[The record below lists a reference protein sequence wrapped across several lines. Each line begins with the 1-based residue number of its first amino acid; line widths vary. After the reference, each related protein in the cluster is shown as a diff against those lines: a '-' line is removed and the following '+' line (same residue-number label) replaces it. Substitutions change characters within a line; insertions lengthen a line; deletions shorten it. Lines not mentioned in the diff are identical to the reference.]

1 MTGPGLTPSQSLIR
15 KLSTMVAAVAA
26 LAVIAMGV
34 QIGTSGLGF
43 SNDRAP
49 ATATARPASAL
60 VDLAIQPTAE
70 LELAAMLAGLLP
82 PGATEGAATGAVPQ
96 GSGRVDA
103 PAPPAPEPP
112 AEAPAVP
119 APSDLLPS
127 GPVAPEPAPP
137 VTPPPVPAPAV
148 PVPVPPVPP
157 QPEPDAVVDPVTQVV
172 EDVKAILGL

>member
-43 SNDRAP
+43 SDDRAP

-70 LELAAMLAGLLP
+70 LDLAARLAALLP
-82 PGATEGAATGAVPQ
+82 PGAMEGSTTGAASQ
-96 GSGRVDA
+96 GSGPVNP
-103 PAPPAPEPP
+103 PAPPAPGAEPP
-112 AEAPAVP
+112 AVAPAVP

-137 VTPPPVPAPAV
+137 VTLPPAPAT
-148 PVPVPPVPP
+148 PVSVPPVPP
-157 QPEPDAVVDPVTQVV
+157 QPEPNALVDPVTQVV
-172 EDVKAILGL
+172 EDVKAIFGL